1 MTVTTKPR
9 FSFSKNPEM
18 GPHRLKGTDW
28 FGAACW
34 AVLLGCSIWLWI
46 RLLCLHILTGGMIAV
61 IGVVLLLV
69 NGVHGYVQMPFR
81 TGTRSKVIC
90 GAISLVI
97 SAAMIYAVS
106 ATASVQSMLVNISGK
121 AGQSE
126 TSYVFVLEEDPAR
139 DIGDA
144 VGYRFGVLS
153 HTDEEN
159 TAAVL
164 GAVEKGLSDIS
175 QQAYPNA
182 LELVQALYDKKA
194 DAIIL
199 NEGYLAILERQEAYA
214 DFSKR
219 TRSIYQFTQET
230 EMQEILPNTA
240 ITREPFVVYCSGS
253 DARSTDINAYG
264 LSDVNIIAV
273 VHPVTHQVLLINTP
287 RDYYV
292 PLVSEPYIGKYDK
305 LTHVG
310 GLGIQECMKTLGV
323 FYEVDVPYFIRINF
337 TGLIEIVDSLGGI
350 DVNSSQEFDSYHIGV
365 LDNGDETDYH
375 FEKGPNH
382 LNGHEA
388 LVFCRERYAFG
399 DGDNQRGR
407 NQMETIRAIV
417 EKASSSAVLTKYDAL
432 LESIGG
438 SIKTNMAYEDIAS
451 LLRLQISTGA
461 DWNVTSYAA
470 EGTNASGACAISGY
484 SGLFIIEPNEISVEK
499 ARELIQTVL
508 SGGVPS
514 LAE

>member
-1 MTVTTKPR
+1 MTGITKTE
-9 FSFSKNPEM
+9 FSFSKNP
-18 GPHRLKGTDW
+18 GLSPRPLRAADW
-28 FGAACW
+28 FGTACW

-46 RLLCLHILTGGMIAV
+46 SLLRLHILTGGMIAV

-69 NGVHGYVQMPFR
+69 NGGHSYVQMPFR
-81 TGTRSKVIC
+81 TGARSKIIC
-90 GAISLVI
+90 GAIALVI

-121 AGQSE
+121 VSQGQ
-126 TSYVFVLEEDPAR
+126 TSYVFVLQEDPAR

-144 VGYRFGVLS
+144 TGYRFGVLA
-153 HTDEEN
+153 HTDEKN
-159 TAAVL
+159 TEAVL

-175 QQAYPNA
+175 QQPYPNA
-182 LELVQALYDKKA
+182 LELVQALYDHKT
-194 DAIIL
+194 DAVIL

-219 TRSIYQFTQET
+219 TRSIYQFTQAS

-273 VHPVTHQVLLINTP
+273 INPTTHQVLLINTP
-287 RDYYV
+287 RDYYM
-292 PLVSEPYIGKYDK
+292 PLVSDPYIGKYDK

-310 GLGIQECMKTLGV
+310 GLGIQECMKTLGA
-323 FYEVDVPYFIRINF
+323 FYEVEVPYFVRINF

-350 DVNSSQEFDSYHIGV
+350 DVVSPFEFDSIGIGV

-375 FEKGPNH
+375 FRKGGNH
-382 LNGHEA
+382 LDGHQTLA
-388 LVFCRERYAFG
+388 FCRERYAFA

-407 NQMETIRAIV
+407 NQMEAIRAIV

-432 LESIGG
+432 LESVGG
-438 SIKTNMAYEDIAS
+438 SVKTNMPYEDIAS

-470 EGTNASGACAISGY
+470 QGTNATGSCAISGY
-484 SGLFIIEPNEISVEK
+484 SGLFIMQPDEASVEK
-499 ARELIQTVL
+499 ARELIRTVL